1 MALLFLEHFGEIE
14 DCRVRGMVTY
24 TLDEILFSTLS
35 GLLSGAEDWEDIVT
49 LGEAHLDWLKGYLPF
64 LHGIASADTYQK
76 VFRSLDGDALA
87 SRFISWVASL
97 AGRVEGVVAIDGKT
111 SRGSKQDASGS
122 GALHMLSAF
131 AHASG
136 LVIGQKATYGKG
148 HEITAIPELLK
159 LLALEGTVVTIDAIG
174 AQRTIAEAILAKRA
188 DYVIALKG
196 NQGSLHEDV
205 ALFCNE
211 ASAQVT
217 WHAASST
224 DGDHGRIEERS
235 CVASSD
241 IVWLQEHH
249 DWPGLQSIAQV
260 TSKRTDK
267 KTGITTSESRLF
279 ISSLPA
285 DAERLLAITRA
296 HWSIENTLHWS
307 LDVTFA
313 DDANR
318 TRKDHASA
326 NLATLRHAAFN
337 LLKRSKRK
345 GSLKTKRL
353 KAALHNDYRAEL
365 INSS

>member
-1 MALLFLEHFGEIE
+1 MGLLFLEHFRGVA
-14 DCRVRGMVTY
+14 DYRVPGLVTY
-24 TLDEILFSTLS
+24 PLDEILLSTLS
-35 GLLSGAEDWEDIVT
+35 GLLSGAEDWEDVVT

-64 LHGIASADTYQK
+64 ESGIASADTYQK
-76 VFRSLDGDALA
+76 VFRSLDSEALA
-87 SRFISWVASL
+87 TSFVSWVASL

-111 SRGSKQDASGS
+111 SRGSKQDALGS

-148 HEITAIPELLK
+148 REITAIPELLAV
-159 LLALEGTVVTIDAIG
+159 LALEGAVVTIDAIG
-174 AQRTIAEAILAKRA
+174 AQRAIAEAILAKGA

-196 NQGSLHEDV
+196 NQGALHEDV
-205 ALFCNE
+205 ALFCKE
-211 ASAQVT
+211 ASPEVVWQRTAT
-217 WHAASST
+217 T
-224 DGDHGRIEERS
+224 DGDHGRIEERT
-235 CVASSD
+235 CAASAD
-241 IVWLQEHH
+241 IRWLQERHH
-249 DWPGLQSIAQV
+249 WPGLQSIAQI
-260 TSKRTDK
+260 TTQRTDK
-267 KTGITTSESRLF
+267 KKGDTSLETRLF

-285 DAERLLAITRA
+285 DANRLLATTRA

-326 NLATLRHAAFN
+326 NLATIRHAAFN

-353 KAALHNDYRAEL
+353 KAALHNDYRTEL
-365 INSS
+365 INTS